1 MSSIFG
7 DGIDTTK
14 IEAPRNSF
22 EPLAP
27 GKYDVIIT
35 EWEKK
40 ATNAG
45 TGHYLQL
52 KMEVTSA
59 HGCGRLLWV
68 ILNLDNPNP
77 VAVEIAQR
85 ELKQLG
91 DAVGITDFKAEDQLL
106 NQSLSVKVAVDG
118 ERNRVKGYYKLGTQS
133 PAAVATPAPAT
144 PAQPAA
150 AATEQSKIPW

>member
-14 IEAPRNSF
+14 IEAPQNSF

-35 EWEKK
+35 KWESKP
-40 ATNAG
+40 NRHN
-45 TGHYLQL
+45 TGMYLKL
-52 KMEVTSA
+52 TLEVTSA

-68 ILNLDNPNP
+68 FLNLKNQNP
-77 VAVEIAQR
+77 VAEEIAKR
-85 ELKQLG
+85 ELKQIG
-91 DAVGITDFKAEDQLL
+91 DAIGITNFVEGVEDQLL

-118 ERNRVKGYYKLGTQS
+118 DRNKVKGYYKLGTQS
-133 PAAVATPAPAT
+133 PAAQPAPAT
-144 PAQPAA
+144 PSQPAA

>member
-14 IEAPRNSF
+14 IEAPQNSF

-35 EWEKK
+35 KWETKPNRHK
-40 ATNAG
+40 
-45 TGHYLQL
+45 TGKYLQL
-52 KMEVTSA
+52 TMEVTSA

-68 ILNLDNPNP
+68 YLNLDNPNP
-77 VAVEIAQR
+77 VAKEIAQR
-85 ELKQLG
+85 ELKQIG
-91 DAVGITDFKAEDQLL
+91 DVIGVTKFKTEDQLL

-118 ERNRVKGYYKLGTQS
+118 DRNNVKGYYKLGTQS
-133 PAAVATPAPAT
+133 PAAQPAPAT
-144 PAQPAA
+144 PSQPAA
-150 AATEQSKIPW
+150 AATEQSNIPW

>member
-35 EWEKK
+35 KWEKK
-40 ATNAG
+40 PTKAEN
-45 TGHYLQL
+45 GHYLQL
-52 KMEVTSA
+52 TMEVTSA

-85 ELKQLG
+85 ELKQIG
-91 DAVGITDFKAEDQLL
+91 DVIGITNFVKGTEDQLVGK
-106 NQSLSVKVAVDG
+106 SLSVKVAVDG
-118 ERNRVKGYYKLGTQS
+118 DRNKVKGYYKLGTQ
-133 PAAVATPAPAT
+133 A
-144 PAQPAA
+144 PAA
-150 AATEQSKIPW
+150 AQAAAQAAAAEQSDIPWA